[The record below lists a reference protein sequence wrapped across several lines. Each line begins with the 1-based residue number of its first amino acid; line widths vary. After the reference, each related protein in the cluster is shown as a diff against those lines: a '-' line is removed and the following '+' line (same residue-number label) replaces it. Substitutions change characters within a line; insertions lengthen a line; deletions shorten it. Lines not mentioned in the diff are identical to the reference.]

1 MIHCTMQEHLL
12 LEEHRVKNKL
22 VNVALV
28 VASLVG
34 LPLVAAS
41 VIRAN
46 IFQDI
51 LFLAAHVSMYLMV
64 LVVMLLRHQL
74 TYRWRAYTIIFII
87 FLVAIV
93 DFVKTGFI
101 SIGFLWMTTAV
112 VLCVLFFNFKRG
124 LYCLGFGLLIIFSI
138 AFLDKTHVITYDL
151 DYQYY
156 AREPIIVV
164 IRTFAYLITS
174 LIIIFSIRQIYNTL
188 NDSNTLLSIQKA
200 DLIKSTERLKQ
211 EMEVR
216 IQSEKQALD
225 NEYKFKSIFELSTD
239 PIAVVDLQG
248 RIIDFN
254 HSFMELSK
262 REAADLSMIHY
273 LSIMPEEYHEY
284 FLTYNNRLK
293 ELPGRFELRYHNRSG
308 KAMYLDVSLS
318 IIHYPSGEALLAVF
332 RDYTERIYNDR
343 AIYSAVLEAEERE
356 RLNLSKELHDG
367 LGPLLSTLKIYFEV
381 LEKRPGDPEIH
392 QRINNTLAESIKG
405 VKAISNNL
413 SPYILQNLGVTKALQ
428 GFINNVT
435 IGDFPKVTMESN
447 MTERLSEKVEITVY
461 RLVTELL
468 NNTLKHAQA
477 RHVFI
482 ELLMEDEVL
491 TIRYTDDGKGFDTE
505 SNEKMHNGIGLFNIK
520 SRIEKFGGTIHIDS
534 KKDQGF
540 RFLATMNVNEIT

>member
-1 MIHCTMQEHLL
+1 MQDQIL
-12 LEEHRVKNKL
+12 LEEQRVKNKL

-46 IFQDI
+46 IFQNL
-51 LFLAAHVSMYLMV
+51 LFLASHVSMYLMV
-64 LVVMLLRHQL
+64 FMVMLLRHRI
-74 TYRWRAYTIIFII
+74 TYRWRAYTIIFIM
-87 FLVAIV
+87 FLLAIV
-93 DFVKTGFI
+93 DFVKTGFV

-124 LYCLGFGLLIIFSI
+124 LYCLGFGLVIIFSI
-138 AFLDKTHVITYDL
+138 YFLDKTQVIKYDL
-151 DYQYY
+151 DYHYY
-156 AREPIIVV
+156 ARAPIIVV

-188 NDSNTLLSIQKA
+188 NSSNIMLSIQKA

-216 IQSEKQALD
+216 IKSEKQAQN

-239 PIAVVDLQG
+239 PILVVDLQG

-254 HSFMELSK
+254 HSFLGLT
-262 REAADLSMIHY
+262 RRGAANLLMMDY
-273 LSIMPEEYHEY
+273 LTIIPEEYREY
-284 FLTYNNRLK
+284 FSTYKDRLK
-293 ELPGRFELRYHNRSG
+293 ELPNRFELRYQTRFG
-308 KAMYLDVSLS
+308 KSMYLDVSLS
-318 IIHYPSGEALLAVF
+318 VIHYPSGEALLAIF

-381 LEKRPGDPEIH
+381 LEKRPADPEIH
-392 QRINNTLAESIKG
+392 LRIKNTLDESIKG

-413 SPYILQNLGVTKALQ
+413 SPYMLQALGIVKALQ

-435 IGDFPKVTMESN
+435 LGDSPKVILESN
-447 MTERLSEKVEITVY
+447 IAERLSEKVEITVY

-468 NNTLKHAQA
+468 NNTLKHAKAQS
-477 RHVFI
+477 
-482 ELLMEDEVL
+482 VL
-491 TIRYTDDGKGFDTE
+491 IRLNLENEQLSIHYSDDGLGFDAE
-505 SNEKMHNGIGLFNIK
+505 SMEQQANGIGLFNIK
-520 SRIEKFGGTIHIDS
+520 SRIEKFGGKTSIES
-534 KKDQGF
+534 KKGQGF
-540 RFLATMNVNEIT
+540 RYTATMNVNDIT